1 MKTKTL
7 FTILLFTMVTLVQA
21 QEITEENYLKID
33 KEIWDTYYTK
43 TDSIS
48 AQFKLHPEKKDS
60 LIKESE
66 IIYNIASLK
75 NIEAAIKYAAVPSG
89 LQRLFMVRLDIPK
102 DTIKAV
108 WNRLPKKMQ
117 LSPYGKSIL
126 MHIENKQLEEGDLYK
141 DFEATDANGQPFKL
155 SSLSGKNIL
164 LFYGGLDCM
173 GKDNRNELVRL
184 YDNTSR
190 DSLEIVVYN
199 KVSSLENLKKAK
211 DEYHVKFIMV
221 SDFLG
226 DHTPFKII
234 YGAQVTP
241 TVFLISKEG
250 KIVLKTTGRNL
261 KKELDRFKDK
271 PLKFRK

>member
-1 MKTKTL
+1 MKIKSL
-7 FTILLFTMVTLVQA
+7 LTILLISIGIIAQA
-21 QEITEENYLKID
+21 QNITEENYLKVD

-43 TDSIS
+43 MDSIS

-75 NIEAAIKYAAVPSG
+75 NREAAIKYAAVPSG

-108 WNRLPKKMQ
+108 WSRLPQEMQ

-126 MHIENKQLEEGDLYK
+126 MHIENKQIGEGDSYV
-141 DFEATDANGQPFKL
+141 DFDATDTNGVQFKL
-155 SSLSGKNIL
+155 SSLNGKNIL

-173 GKDNRNELVRL
+173 GASDRNELVSL
-184 YDNTSR
+184 YENTSR
-190 DSLEIVVYN
+190 DNLEVVVYY
-199 KVSSLENLKKAK
+199 KVSSLDNLQKAK
-211 DEYHVKFIMV
+211 DEYNIKCIHV

-234 YGAQVTP
+234 YGAQATP
-241 TVFLISKEG
+241 TVFLINKEG
-250 KIVLKTTGRNL
+250 KLIMKTVGFYPE
-261 KKELDRFKDK
+261 KVKEL
-271 PLKFRK
+271 LN